1 MNNRIC
7 FLFVFIFLMLNA
19 CREPVIE
26 FKKIAGYTQGTTYHI
41 TYQNVL
47 NRDLQPEID
56 SLLREFDMSLSTYID
71 SSLISEFNKT
81 DKQMAVDD
89 YLINVFTTGKEVWET
104 SDGAF
109 DMSIAPLVN
118 AWGFGFTE
126 KAEVDS
132 AMIDSILAF
141 TGMENLMLSNGILKK
156 TDPRVMLDPNAI
168 AQGYSVDV
176 VSAYLEANG
185 IHNYLVEIG
194 GELKAKGT
202 KAEGETW
209 KIGVDK
215 PLEGNLQPGNNL
227 QIVVALKD
235 KALATSGNYRKF
247 YEKDGQKYAHTID
260 PKSGYPVMQN
270 LLSATILTDA
280 CMVAD
285 AYATACMV
293 VGLEKAIEI
302 IEKNPQLD
310 AYFIYG
316 QEDGTYGIYQTGY
329 FDENIIE

>member
-1 MNNRIC
+1 MNKILLN
-7 FLFVFIFLMLNA
+7 FIFILLLLGG

-26 FKKIAGYTQGTTYHI
+26 FIKIAGYTQGTTYHI

-81 DKQMAVDD
+81 DKQIEVDE
-89 YLINVFTTGKEVWET
+89 YLVNVFNTGREVWEA
-104 SDGAF
+104 SGGAF

-126 KAEVDS
+126 KADVDS
-132 AMIDSILAF
+132 GMIDSILAF
-141 TGMENLMLSNGILKK
+141 TGMEKLMLSNGILAKA
-156 TDPRVMLDPNAI
+156 DSRVMLDPNAI

-176 VSAYLEANG
+176 VSAFLEANG

-194 GELKAKGT
+194 GELKAKGS

-215 PLEGNLQPGNNL
+215 PLEGNMNPGQDL
-227 QIVVALKD
+227 QIIVGLKD

-247 YEKDGQKYAHTID
+247 YEKDGQKYAHTIN
-260 PKSGYPVMQN
+260 PQTGYPVMKN
-270 LLSATILTDA
+270 LLSATILTDE

-293 VGLEKAIEI
+293 VGLERAIAM
-302 IEKNPQLD
+302 IEKNSQLD

-316 QEDGTYGIYQTGY
+316 KEDGSYGIFQTRY
-329 FDENIIE
+329 FDENVIE